1 MLLSLLPQALLEVFG
16 VLWLVEP
23 IVCLHLPVEL
33 SLGACL
39 SKFSHSQVLRVR
51 YQPILGRYNL
61 TCNR

>member
-16 VLWLVEP
+16 ILWLVEP

-39 SKFSHSQVLRVR
+39 SKFSHSQVLRVTT
-51 YQPILGRYNL
+51 L
-61 TCNR
+61 TSLVGGAQVDP